1 MAAQNTKREIVDA
14 FTTMV
19 KKSSLRKVRVAL
31 LIDDLGINRNTF
43 YYHFANKYEVA
54 LYKYRIDIAEKLFE
68 RFSESEL
75 LYALVSQDPSAEK
88 LPYYTHIEIGAH
100 TLDFSDFYRALIACV
115 RCDEAF
121 YRKVF
126 TAGEPEF
133 LTLFA
138 ELYSPA
144 VEADIRFALGGRY
157 LPEATFNFMSSLL
170 TEHLTNVLQY
180 VLSHASEVDDLLD
193 DRMNPFWN
201 LPYEALTYGLQ
212 THPVNRLR
220 RR

>member
-1 MAAQNTKREIVDA
+1 MASLNTKREIVDA
-14 FTTMV
+14 FTEMV
-19 KKSSLRKVRVAL
+19 RKSSLRKVRVAL

-54 LYKYRIDIAEKLFE
+54 LYKYRIDIAGELSR
-68 RFSESEL
+68 RFDESEL
-75 LYALVSQDPSAEK
+75 LCAPVSQDPSADK
-88 LPYYTHIEIGAH
+88 LPYYTHVEIGAR
-100 TLDFSDFYRALIACV
+100 TLDFSDFYRALISCV
-115 RCDEAF
+115 RGDESF

-126 TAGEPEF
+126 TVNEPEF

-138 ELYSPA
+138 GLYSPA

-170 TEHLTNVLQY
+170 TGHLISVLQY

-220 RR
+220 RK